1 MRCVEDEASRE
12 SKRTQQSGQW
22 GVSGQG
28 AVRLVRYAPRYIPR
42 SQKHA
47 ERGVCRVV
55 KIVNERNIDVAA
67 WKATIISRRPKRSP
81 RVTMSRQ
88 TTLGLYR
95 SLLRAAG
102 GFTNYNFREYAV
114 RSVRDRFRANVALAD
129 SEAID
134 LALHEGRR
142 QLEVVKRQSV
152 VSQMFPQDKHA
163 MESRSR

>member
-1 MRCVEDEASRE
+1 MSRVPCLE
-12 SKRTQQSGQW
+12 ERERT
-22 GVSGQG
+22 
-28 AVRLVRYAPRYIPR
+28 
-42 SQKHA
+42 KHG
-47 ERGVCRVV
+47 R
-55 KIVNERNIDVAA
+55 VAA

>member
-1 MRCVEDEASRE
+1 MRCVEDEATSVSRE
-12 SKRTQQSGQW
+12 EQW
-22 GVSGQG
+22 PVLGVSGQG
-28 AVRLVRYAPRYIPR
+28 AVRSYGMRRAYSAR

-55 KIVNERNIDVAA
+55 KIVNERNIDAAA